1 MRAWPLPPLSDEVVT
16 PDVVGMVVD
25 EARKVAQAAGVV
37 LAQPDP
43 EGPPLSELTWRLPMT
58 VTAQDPPPGTFFG
71 TATSSLRDQVPQN
84 RCRPEAQR
92 SLTRRAVHCLKTPP
106 QRLEAA

>member
-25 EARKVAQAAGVV
+25 EAREVAQAAGVV

-43 EGPPLSELTWRLPMT
+43 DGPPLSE
-58 VTAQDPPPGTFFG
+58 
-71 TATSSLRDQVPQN
+71 
-84 RCRPEAQR
+84 
-92 SLTRRAVHCLKTPP
+92 
-106 QRLEAA
+106 